1 MLCVVSVC
9 SLESIILNFFLC
21 SRVKVMSALYW
32 SHLKH
37 ARIFGKLV
45 LNIILF
51 LNYTNHQ
58 NHRRRLSLKEAV
70 DLLTGKKENQ
80 SSLDVYIY
88 IYVHACV
95 CGVCVR
101 ACVHTCT
108 CVYVRACMCM
118 CVCICLFCMYVGV
131 VTSCV

>member
-21 SRVKVMSALYW
+21 SQVKVTSALYW

-51 LNYTNHQ
+51 LNYTNHL

-70 DLLTGKKENQ
+70 GLLTGKKENQ
-80 SSLDVYIY
+80 SSLDVCIY
-88 IYVHACV
+88 IYMYMRVCVVCAYVHACMHAHVCMCVHACV
-95 CGVCVR
+95 CVCVSVCF
-101 ACVHTCT
+101 ACTW
-108 CVYVRACMCM
+108 MW
-118 CVCICLFCMYVGV
+118 
-131 VTSCV
+131 

>member
-1 MLCVVSVC
+1 
-9 SLESIILNFFLC
+9 
-21 SRVKVMSALYW
+21 MSALYW

-88 IYVHACV
+88 IYMYMRVCVVCAYVHACIHAHVCMCVHACV
-95 CGVCVR
+95 CVCVSVYF
-101 ACVHTCT
+101 ACTWVW
-108 CVYVRACMCM
+108 
-118 CVCICLFCMYVGV
+118 
-131 VTSCV
+131 